1 MEDVYRFSSA
11 PGSSKT
17 EENEMIRF
25 GSPSFHLPVPWFIY
39 SHRHTDRERERER
52 EREKD
57 RGRERVDL
65 ERCRE
70 RETQKLVGLG
80 GGGDGGE
87 WPTQAGDLNDRCI

>member
-17 EENEMIRF
+17 EEMIRF

-39 SHRHTDRERERER
+39 SHRHSDRERERKGSRKR
-52 EREKD
+52 ERESGFRALSKE
-57 RGRERVDL
+57 RNPKVGGVGR
-65 ERCRE
+65 
-70 RETQKLVGLG
+70 
-80 GGGDGGE
+80 GGDGGGE